1 MKFCIGLMMIAT
13 VFVFWIIFLFGDDF
27 SLKEKILGGIF
38 FEIVIALIVFGAYIM
53 LD

>member
-1 MKFCIGLMMIAT
+1 MKFCIGLMMRSAA
-13 VFVFWIIFLFGDDF
+13 FVFGIIFLFGDDF

-38 FEIVIALIVFGAYIM
+38 FEIFLALIVFGAYIM